1 MKKVLVC
8 ILFFL
13 LTILF
18 PFAVGATDDPSNTS
32 DSSTVSEYDFEDQL
46 KASGADELTD
56 ELPQETKELL
66 RKLGIDS
73 IGPDSLLGLTTGNVS
88 STLVD
93 TVKESAKGPLKSGAA
108 VGGIILLCALLEG
121 FKVSFGERPLA
132 GVFGG
137 VAALSVG
144 VAIVLPVLE
153 VIQKAGEAVRA
164 SSAFMLSFIPVFA
177 GITTAAGQPVTASL
191 YQGLLF
197 GVAQVVSSAANTI
210 VVPLL
215 SLFLAFSL
223 VAAVV
228 PNLNLSATA
237 GSIQK
242 VASWVLGLVMTVFVG
257 ILSIQGVVGNAS
269 DGVAMKAAKFFSGN
283 FIPVVGSAL
292 GDALGAVQGCVGLL
306 KSTVGSF
313 GILAVV
319 VIFVPPLLQ
328 SLIWQFILN
337 IGAAFADLFDL
348 KQISAMLRSTSKV
361 LNLLIA
367 VMLCCSL
374 LLIISTTILLTLGV
388 SV

>member
-1 MKKVLVC
+1 MKKMLIC
-8 ILFFL
+8 TLFFF
-13 LTILF
+13 LTMLF
-18 PFAVGATDDPSNTS
+18 PLAVGASDATSSTS
-32 DSSTVSEYDFEDQL
+32 DTESEYDFEDQL

-56 ELPQETKELL
+56 ELPEETKELL

-73 IGPDSLLGLTTGNVS
+73 IQPDSLLGLTADSVAT
-88 STLVD
+88 TLTD
-93 TVKESAKGPLKSGAA
+93 TVKESAKGPLKSAAA
-108 VGGIILLCALLEG
+108 VAGIILLCALLEG
-121 FKVSFGERPLA
+121 FKISFGERPLA
-132 GVFGG
+132 GVFGA

-144 VAIVLPVLE
+144 VAIILPVLE

-164 SSAFMLSFIPVFA
+164 SSTFMLSFIPVFA

-223 VAAVV
+223 VSAVA

-242 VASWVLGLVMTVFVG
+242 VASWVLGLVMTIFVG

-269 DGVAMKAAKFFSGN
+269 DGVAIKAAKFFSGS

-313 GILAVV
+313 GILAVI
-319 VIFVPPLLQ
+319 VIFVPPLIQ
-328 SLIWQFILN
+328 ALIWQFILN
-337 IGAAFADLFDL
+337 IGAAFSDLFDL
-348 KQISAMLRSTSKV
+348 KQISAMLRSTAKV

-374 LLIISTTILLTLGV
+374 LLIISTTILLALGV

>member
-1 MKKVLVC
+1 MKKAFVL

-13 LTILF
+13 LTMLF
-18 PFAVGATDDPSNTS
+18 PLTVGATDAASNTS
-32 DSSTVSEYDFEDQL
+32 DSGTVSEYDFEDQL

-73 IGPDSLLGLTTGNVS
+73 IGPDSLLGLTTDNVS

-93 TVKESAKGPLKSGAA
+93 TVKESSKGPLKSAAA

-153 VIQKAGEAVRA
+153 VIQTAGEAVRA

-210 VVPLL
+210 IVPLL

-237 GSIQK
+237 NTIQK

-269 DGVAMKAAKFFSGN
+269 DGVAIKAAKFFSGN

-313 GILAVV
+313 GILAVI

-328 SLIWQFILN
+328 SLIWQLILN
-337 IGAAFADLFDL
+337 VGAAFADLFDL